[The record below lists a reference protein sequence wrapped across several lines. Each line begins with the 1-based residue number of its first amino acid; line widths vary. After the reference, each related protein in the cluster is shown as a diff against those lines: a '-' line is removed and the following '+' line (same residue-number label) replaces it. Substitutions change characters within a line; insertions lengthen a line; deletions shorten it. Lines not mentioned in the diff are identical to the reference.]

1 MGGGCVFKQERCV
14 VQIGRPIFDDGGRSV
29 TKNEPILLGCGG
41 KCADG
46 YCRIYGMKP
55 AQFTVDECANIGT
68 EG

>member
-1 MGGGCVFKQERCV
+1 MQV
-14 VQIGRPIFDDGGRSV
+14 GRPVFDDGGRSV
-29 TKNEPILLGCGG
+29 AKNEPILLGCGG

-55 AQFTVDECANIGT
+55 AQFTVDECTNIGT